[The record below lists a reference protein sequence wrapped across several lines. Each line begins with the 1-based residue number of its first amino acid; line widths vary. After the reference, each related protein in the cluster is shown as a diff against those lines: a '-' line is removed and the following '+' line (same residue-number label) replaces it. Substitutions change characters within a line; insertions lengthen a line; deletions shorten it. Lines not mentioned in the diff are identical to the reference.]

1 MRFALLEA
9 KIAIVKALRLVE
21 IQCCEKTQVNNNI
34 LLFLSINLHFVLYR
48 FPSNSINSKF

>member
-21 IQCCEKTQVNNNI
+21 IQCCEKTQVNDNI
-34 LLFLSINLHFVLYR
+34 LVFLSVNIYR
-48 FPSNSINSKF
+48 YLSN